1 MNEII
6 DPKTNQPYS
15 NTQKQP
21 ISPKPDQHSRPPQAQ
36 QSQTK
41 TNGQGRYNKP
51 EFSDFNDKR
60 EKQPMASPASAIGDG
75 FSSIVNFLIDHNTLM
90 SLGYAGAGLCLSM
103 AIGGYSRVFI
113 PLLSGVL
120 GAPQLGLITGSAI
133 AALTACY
140 VQYIQIAPRLAQYDA
155 DIADRMAYKLG
166 MRRFVNP
173 DSHADSP
180 TLLPKAKI
188 WARNAHSKSQR
199 ESELGSLVAYLFESI
214 GAFFAFPIIVNG
226 TLNLGALFLAFLAVR
241 GFETAFK
248 FASKQKSLRL
258 TMRESQKYKLLT
270 RSKRQQADQS
280 MK

>member
-1 MNEII
+1 MTQII
-6 DPKTNQPYS
+6 DPKTGRSFEIPNRKQSP
-15 NTQKQP
+15 TKQP
-21 ISPKPDQHSRPPQAQ
+21 RR
-36 QSQTK
+36 K
-41 TNGQGRYNKP
+41 TNGQSRYTPP
-51 EFSDFNDKR
+51 EFSDFDDRK
-60 EKQPMASPASAIGDG
+60 EKQPMASPASAIGDSS
-75 FSSIVNFLIDHNTLM
+75 SSIINFLFDHNVLM

-120 GAPQLGLITGSAI
+120 GAPQLGIITGSAI

-155 DIADRMAYKLG
+155 DIADKLAYKLG
-166 MRRFVNP
+166 MKRFVNP

-180 TLLPKAKI
+180 TLLPKAKH
-188 WARNAHSKSQR
+188 WARNAHLKAQR
-199 ESELGSLVAYLFESI
+199 ESEMGSLVAYLFESI